1 MFNSKLMYVLFY
13 LYVYVY
19 YSFFGEGVGMLSPNQ
34 CMMMIDVAYL
44 SMYFLR
50 LHYNMF
56 RGIPRISWI
65 YAMVLQGS
73 SKPLITSTVA

>member
-34 CMMMIDVAYL
+34 CMVMIDVHICQCIYFGLHSICLEGSLASVG
-44 SMYFLR
+44 SMQWF
-50 LHYNMF
+50 F
-56 RGIPRISWI
+56 K
-65 YAMVLQGS
+65 VLQNR
-73 SKPLITSTVA
+73 